1 MEEAHMGIAVPF
13 VGLLLILGTLLL
25 FGIAWMF
32 HHHFWKP
39 VVGGLLFVVGLAVLV
54 MFGWV
59 ASPHHMVQEA
69 YAPKSVD
76 RYPDDELRG
85 VSTAPQPPGAA
96 RTTLET
102 PRGSGHSDHLGSGT
116 RAKTDGGSD
125 VAEATSDSV
134 RPAKPSAD
142 VPGHESPSTDGHQRA
157 ASGKPPKWLGQSL
170 HAETRE
176 NGQRVYV
183 ASVASGRYSSPDE
196 CERAIIPAIKE
207 VVARFAA
214 DHVETATHEEPAFD
228 RQYIETTLVKE
239 WYSEPV
245 SDSSVGPMNQLHALL
260 VFDKQV
266 HDDLDRIAK
275 QAVIDV
281 RLQEAAGIVA
291 CSLAVLGGAYMLLK
305 RGAPPRTPTPEQ
317 VAS

>member
-69 YAPKSVD
+69 YAPRSVE
-76 RYPDDELRG
+76 RYPRDNLRG
-85 VSTAPQPPGAA
+85 ISTAPAPPGSA
-96 RTTLET
+96 RTDTSSSPGTLEARADVELRVPDDVPEVT
-102 PRGSGHSDHLGSGT
+102 PTPGSASTTDAGSST
-116 RAKTDGGSD
+116 PSRRSQPAAADSRPDWVDRAPGLKSAGAS
-125 VAEATSDSV
+125 VEAT
-134 RPAKPSAD
+134 
-142 VPGHESPSTDGHQRA
+142 
-157 ASGKPPKWLGQSL
+157 
-170 HAETRE
+170 
-176 NGQRVYV
+176 
-183 ASVASGRYSSPDE
+183 VASGLYATRAE
-196 CERAIIPAIKE
+196 CDRAIIPRVKE
-207 VVARFAA
+207 LA
-214 DHVETATHEEPAFD
+214 DEYVTENFPDAVDNDLSLD
-228 RQYIETTLVKE
+228 RSYIWSKLVKAKYWE
-239 WYSEPV
+239 TVDKSFGGETHA
-245 SDSSVGPMNQLHALL
+245 MNQLHVLL
-260 VFDKQV
+260 AFDNQV
-266 HDDLDRIAK
+266 GRDLAE
-275 QAVIDV
+275 QARQSLIGT